1 VKVSVDRTRC
11 VGTGICEVTVPA
23 VFELD
28 DRADL
33 TILEPEI
40 GPDQIDAVRTA
51 VSHCPTQALTL
62 TD

>member
-11 VGTGICEVTVPA
+11 VGTGICEVTASA

-28 DRADL
+28 DKADL
-33 TILEPEI
+33 VILVPEI
-40 GPDQIDAVRTA
+40 GPDQVDAVRTA
-51 VSHCPTQALTL
+51 VTNCPTQALTL